1 MFIKKNIAVLC
12 PLLLISFSGFALGS
26 SRSSATL
33 KAVKIS
39 SSDKTPRRSHDKAAQ
54 ELAKHYKSLALRAE
68 GLINSLNYDDA
79 IPLVVKLLKETEG
92 NYLSEHTNFALD
104 EVIGYALVF
113 DHTRIDWKNAKQEFK
128 KLTQENVNAYAQAQ
142 GHVWLG
148 ALRYLERGCF
158 KNTDWAKN
166 HFKKALSLNSNNRA
180 TAQAQ
185 LALGIIYSFEKPSL
199 VKKMFTSK
207 EKFDKTTAELRAVG
221 MSYLMQAQSQT
232 DSSLVAAHTTNA
244 IAAITQD
251 IEQAYEG
258 FKLKTGMTSVIK
270 AGTDALHSAKDS
282 IKDSFNSL
290 TSAK

>member
-12 PLLLISFSGFALGS
+12 PLLLLSFSGFALS
-26 SRSSATL
+26 SSSSKTVLETSA
-33 KAVKIS
+33 
-39 SSDKTPRRSHDKAAQ
+39 SDKTPRRTHDKAAQ

-92 NYLSEHTNFALD
+92 NNLSQHTNFALD
-104 EVIGYALVF
+104 EVIGYALVVE
-113 DHTRIDWKNAKQEFK
+113 HTRIDWKRAKKEFR
-128 KLTQENVNAYAQAQ
+128 KLTDENVNAYAQAQ

-166 HFKKALSLNSNNRA
+166 HFNKALSLNSNNHA

-207 EKFDKTTAELRAVG
+207 EKFDKSTEELRTLG
-221 MSYLMQAQSQT
+221 MSYLMQAQSQI
-232 DSSLVAAHTTNA
+232 DSSLVSAHAANA
-244 IAAITQD
+244 IASITQD
-251 IEQAYEG
+251 IEQAFEG
-258 FKLKTGMTSVIK
+258 FKLNTGMTSVIK

-282 IKDSFNSL
+282 IKDSINSL